1 MNKEQNCQSE
11 RSLHLDSTELVDFSL
26 LVILSLLAAAFT
38 LGSFQ
43 VSSEPFENM
52 NGFYLNG
59 SYFYYLPN
67 KMTDLFLFIP
77 ASIGYLTVVLL
88 FIYRRYKQTNKLPS
102 KNLIMVLGV
111 LVLLRFI
118 SAFSFPY
125 GEQNYSYLSPFNN
138 QIYDV
143 SYQGYLIGERIVSFL
158 DEILFYS
165 FFFIAIDYLPT
176 FSVPI
181 NKVVN
186 GLLYLIIGIAFIM
199 TIYAFAVSSAAIRNN
214 FRFIFIDSTLEL
226 DYSITSFTSQRNVF
240 GFFLLMGSIASFLLT
255 FRTKPNPLL
264 FFLSFYFS
272 FFCLLAWSRIAS
284 VLSLVLLILLHL
296 GIVLF
301 TKYKGYR
308 IYSLVVLT
316 VGLLTT
322 LLFLTALK
330 GTDLAVSFA
339 HALER
344 FKDDGTLEA
353 RYGLWQKA
361 LSMFNNP
368 YVIVFGYG
376 RIPYV
381 SILDSYSALINSQ
394 VLWTSHNAF
403 IDQLLSYG
411 LIGILFEVAFMGYLI
426 YRFSLLAKNRSK
438 IGLTYLVVLILLLVY
453 SNYEPRML
461 LYMEGTEVML
471 FYVFLLPFLF
481 DSTNFLLLDY

>member
-1 MNKEQNCQSE
+1 MKKEQSCHFDKRANV
-11 RSLHLDSTELVDFSL
+11 DTAELVDFSL
-26 LVILSLLAAAFT
+26 FVLLSLLAAVFT

-43 VSSEPFENM
+43 VSSEAFENM
-52 NGFYLNG
+52 NGFYING

-67 KMTDLFLFIP
+67 RMTDLFIFIP
-77 ASIGYLTVVLL
+77 ASIAYLTVALL
-88 FIYRRYKQTNKLPS
+88 FIYRRYTKTKKLPS
-102 KNLIMVLGV
+102 QNLIMVLGV

-118 SAFSFPY
+118 SNFSFPY
-125 GEQNYSYLSPFNN
+125 GEQVYSYLSPFNH
-138 QIYDV
+138 QFYSV

-165 FFFIAIDYLPT
+165 FFFIAIDYIPT
-176 FSVPI
+176 FSVSI
-181 NKVVN
+181 KKVVN

-199 TIYAFAVSSAAIRNN
+199 TIYALAVSSSAISNN

-240 GFFLLMGSIASFLLT
+240 GFFLLMGAIASFLLS
-255 FRTKPNPLL
+255 FRKKPNPLL
-264 FFLSFYFS
+264 FFFSFYFS

-296 GIVLF
+296 GVLLF

-308 IYSLVVLT
+308 IYSLVVLA
-316 VGLLTT
+316 VGLFITV
-322 LLFLTALK
+322 LFLTALK
-330 GTDLAVSFA
+330 ETDIAVSFM

-368 YVIVFGYG
+368 YAIIFGYG
-376 RIPYV
+376 RIPFI
-381 SILDSYSALINSQ
+381 SILDSYSVLINSQ

-411 LIGILFEVAFMGYLI
+411 LSGIVFEVAFLGYLI
-426 YRFSLLAKNRSK
+426 YRFSLLVKNRSK
-438 IGLTYLVVLILLLVY
+438 IGLTYLVILILLLVY

-461 LYMEGTEVML
+461 LSMEGTEIML
-471 FYVFLLPFLF
+471 FYVFLLTFLF
-481 DSTNFLLLDY
+481 DSKNYSY

>member
-1 MNKEQNCQSE
+1 MNIERNRQSD
-11 RSLHLDSTELVDFSL
+11 RSLHLDATELVDFSL
-26 LVILSLLAAAFT
+26 LVLLSLLAAAFT

-43 VSSEPFENM
+43 VSSDPFENM

-67 KMTDLFLFIP
+67 KMTDLFIFIP
-77 ASIGYLTVVLL
+77 ASIVYLIVALL
-88 FIYRRYKQTNKLPS
+88 FIYRRYKKTNKLPT

-111 LVLLRFI
+111 LVLLRLI

-125 GEQNYSYLSPFNN
+125 GEQSYSYLSPFNN
-138 QIYDV
+138 QLYDV

-176 FSVPI
+176 FSSSI

-186 GLLYLIIGIAFIM
+186 VLLYLIIGIAFIM
-199 TIYAFAVSSAAIRNN
+199 TIYAFAVSSAAINNN
-214 FRFIFIDSTLEL
+214 FRFIFIDSTLQL

-240 GFFLLMGSIASFLLT
+240 GFFLLMGAIASFLLS
-255 FRTKPNPLL
+255 FRKKPNPLL
-264 FFLSFYFS
+264 FFFSFYFS

-296 GIVLF
+296 GVLLF

-308 IYSLVVLT
+308 IYSLVVLA
-316 VGLLTT
+316 VGLFITV
-322 LLFLTALK
+322 LFLTALK
-330 GTDLAVSFA
+330 ETDIAVSFM

-368 YVIVFGYG
+368 YAIIFGYG
-376 RIPYV
+376 RIPYI
-381 SILDSYSALINSQ
+381 SILDSYSVLINSQ

-411 LIGILFEVAFMGYLI
+411 LSGIVFEVAFLGYLI
-426 YRFSLLAKNRSK
+426 YRFSLLVKNRSK
-438 IGLTYLVVLILLLVY
+438 IGLTYLVILILLLVY

-461 LYMEGTEVML
+461 LSMEGTEIML
-471 FYVFLLPFLF
+471 FYVFLLTFLF
-481 DSTNFLLLDY
+481 DSKNYSY